1 MQEQEAIFADI
12 EPLLKSVGLE
22 LIEFGLSRRHGATE
36 ARAMV
41 YAPTGTGTNE
51 CTKAYRLIY
60 PRLQVMLGV
69 EDVYLEVSSPGI
81 DRLIR
86 STREYGIFAG
96 KGLRVLLVNETEWI
110 SGRIESVSGKS
121 LVLSRPEGSISIDFD
136 AVAKARLDSTQEG
149 D

>member
-41 YAPTGTGTNE
+41 YSPAGTGTNE

-86 STREYGIFAG
+86 STREYGIFVG
-96 KGLRVLLVNETEWI
+96 KGLRVLLVNETEWL